1 MNMMK
6 IKSFSPFFAI
16 FIFIFGCTT
25 TPKNSQWV
33 INEVMIVNDSN
44 YMDNFGK
51 RSPWIEIYNNTAK
64 TQDLGGRYLTNDR
77 NNPKKYSIPR
87 GDVLT
92 QIKPHQHALFWA
104 DNEPFNGTFH
114 LNFTLDP
121 TKENY
126 IALYENDGKT
136 LLDEIV
142 IPAGIPANRT
152 YGYKQDGVK
161 YDENGNSLATL
172 LDRVTPASNNQI
184 IEENPKVI
192 DLRESD
198 PWGFMI
204 TITCM
209 LVVFVGLI
217 LLYLFF
223 KIIGNVSHNVTQK
236 RVAESGK
243 LSAMRS
249 ESQLS
254 GDVLAAISAAIVEM
268 QEDQHDIE
276 STILTIQQVRKNYSP
291 WSFKIYSLRQHP
303 HK

>member
-6 IKSFSPFFAI
+6 IKSFSPFSRFH
-16 FIFIFGCTT
+16 FIFGCTT

-77 NNPKKYSIPR
+77 NNPTKYSIPR

-192 DLRESD
+192 DLQESD

-223 KIIGNVSHNVTQK
+223 KIIGMFPT
-236 RVAESGK
+236 
-243 LSAMRS
+243 M
-249 ESQLS
+249 
-254 GDVLAAISAAIVEM
+254 
-268 QEDQHDIE
+268 
-276 STILTIQQVRKNYSP
+276 
-291 WSFKIYSLRQHP
+291 
-303 HK
+303 

>member
-1 MNMMK
+1 
-6 IKSFSPFFAI
+6 
-16 FIFIFGCTT
+16 
-25 TPKNSQWV
+25 
-33 INEVMIVNDSN
+33 
-44 YMDNFGK
+44 
-51 RSPWIEIYNNTAK
+51 
-64 TQDLGGRYLTNDR
+64 
-77 NNPKKYSIPR
+77 
-87 GDVLT
+87 
-92 QIKPHQHALFWA
+92 
-104 DNEPFNGTFH
+104 
-114 LNFTLDP
+114 
-121 TKENY
+121 
-126 IALYENDGKT
+126 
-136 LLDEIV
+136 
-142 IPAGIPANRT
+142 

-192 DLRESD
+192 DLQESD

-243 LSAMRS
+243 LSAVRS

-254 GDVLAAISAAIVEM
+254 GDVLAAISAAIAEM

-276 STILTIQQVRKNYSP
+276 STILTIQQVRRNYSP
-291 WSFKIYSLRQHP
+291 WSSKIYSLRQHP